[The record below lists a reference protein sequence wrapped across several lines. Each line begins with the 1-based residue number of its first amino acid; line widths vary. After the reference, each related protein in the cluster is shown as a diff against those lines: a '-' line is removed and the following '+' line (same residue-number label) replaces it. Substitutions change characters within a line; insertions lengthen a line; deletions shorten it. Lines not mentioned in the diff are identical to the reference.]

1 MVAVD
6 ESTRKPE
13 KEADIPMTENTKII
27 SAQAAHDGYV
37 AAHKKQGDPEPG
49 NNKPVSR
56 DEKGEPNNMDEDVT
70 TSSSLELLTCP
81 QCGKSTLRVEFP
93 DQYEA
98 WTKCSSCGFFMGMS
112 KADWH
117 KMQNSPNVIAK
128 IKKMAQKK
136 DLLKA

>member
-1 MVAVD
+1 
-6 ESTRKPE
+6 
-13 KEADIPMTENTKII
+13 MTENTKVI
-27 SAQAAHDGYV
+27 SDQALHDGYV
-37 AAHKKQGDPEPG
+37 AAHRKPGDPETG

-70 TSSSLELLTCP
+70 TSISQEALTCP

-112 KADWH
+112 NADWH
-117 KMQNSPNVIAK
+117 RMKNSPNIVQK
-128 IKKMAQKK
+128 IKKMAMKK
-136 DLLKA
+136 ALLKPWP

>member
-1 MVAVD
+1 MTATWLH
-6 ESTRKPE
+6 TRNPAIRKRV
-13 KEADIPMTENTKII
+13 
-27 SAQAAHDGYV
+27 H
-37 AAHKKQGDPEPG
+37 
-49 NNKPVSR
+49 NKPVSR

-70 TSSSLELLTCP
+70 TSSSQEKLTCP

-117 KMQNSPNVIAK
+117 RMQNSPNVVEK
-128 IKKMAQKK
+128 IKKMAKK
-136 DLLKA
+136 KELLKT

>member
-1 MVAVD
+1 
-6 ESTRKPE
+6 
-13 KEADIPMTENTKII
+13 MTEKNKVM
-27 SAQAAHDGYV
+27 SAQAAQDGYV
-37 AAHKKQGDPEPG
+37 AAHRRPGDPETG

-70 TSSSLELLTCP
+70 TSIGQEKLTCP

-112 KADWH
+112 EADWH
-117 KMQNSPNVIAK
+117 RMKNSPNIAEK
-128 IKKMAQKK
+128 IKKMAKK
-136 DLLKA
+136 KELLKPWP

>member
-1 MVAVD
+1 
-6 ESTRKPE
+6 
-13 KEADIPMTENTKII
+13 MTENTRVM

-37 AAHKKQGDPEPG
+37 AAHKKPDDPEPG
-49 NNKPVSR
+49 HNKPVSR
-56 DEKGEPNNMDEDVT
+56 DEKGEPNNMDQDVT
-70 TSSSLELLTCP
+70 TSIGREKLTCP

-112 KADWH
+112 MADWH
-117 KMQNSPNVIAK
+117 RMKNSPNIREK

-136 DLLKA
+136 GLKKP